1 MSEVSFYVF
10 EKKEETFFRQGI
22 EKSYERIARI
32 DKKMEVKEV
41 AKTLIEQGGSYLRHR
56 SHVANIKNTISDP
69 WIL

>member
-41 AKTLIEQGGSYLRHR
+41 AKTLIEQRGSYLRH
-56 SHVANIKNTISDP
+56 
-69 WIL
+69 